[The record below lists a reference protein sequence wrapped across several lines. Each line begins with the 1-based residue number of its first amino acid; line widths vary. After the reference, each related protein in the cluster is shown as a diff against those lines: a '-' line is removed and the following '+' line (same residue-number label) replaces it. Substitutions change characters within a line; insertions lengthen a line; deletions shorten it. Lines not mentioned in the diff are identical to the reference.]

1 MDALNS
7 QPDPSMAQIENQVD
21 VTSVES
27 ILDQIGSVTFDPMT
41 NFFTP
46 YDNDEEN
53 ELWLRQRSVLLRN
66 VFERY
71 PSHEAALACLA
82 QYSHLELEQPF
93 LAAKTDDDLD
103 AKEFKITGLYRR
115 FDANNRKH
123 LSEWQKALVPIY
135 KRQDERA
142 SRILLESPELGLSEW
157 AYQRLIRSHGMKLLD
172 NRARNIK
179 KVVGLID
186 ELFETTERY
195 VRFKLIENTSIEP
208 FEGYFN
214 FGSLQAGD
222 SLVHAV
228 HALAPKGRTAQTELI
243 NKVSEMLPDNEQV
256 KSCSYKFNSFEESF
270 ELSFTD
276 LVSGES
282 IDIQDYRGKVV
293 IVDFWAVWCQPCISF
308 VPYLKKVVSK
318 HPEDVKI
325 IGISCDDAGLSDQA
339 TAEQR
344 SKLGEIV
351 VECASKHG
359 MDWPIFLGAEIHQKW
374 CITGIP
380 TIFVVD
386 RRGVLR
392 SLDARATLAKTV
404 RQLLKEQ

>member
-1 MDALNS
+1 
-7 QPDPSMAQIENQVD
+7 MAQVENLQAKH
-21 VTSVES
+21 SVES
-27 ILDQIGSVTFDPMT
+27 ILDQIGSVEFNPMA

-46 YDNDEEN
+46 YESDDEN
-53 ELWLRQRSVLLRN
+53 EIWLRQRSVLLRN

-93 LAAKTDDDLD
+93 LAAKTNDDLD

-142 SRILLESPELGLSEW
+142 TRILLESPELGLSEW

-172 NRARNIK
+172 NRTRNIK

-256 KSCSYKFNSFEESF
+256 KSCSYKFNSIEESF
-270 ELSFTD
+270 DLSFTD
-276 LVSGES
+276 LVSGDP

-293 IVDFWAVWCQPCISF
+293 IVDFWAVWCQPCLSF

-318 HPEDVKI
+318 HPDDVKI

-344 SKLGEIV
+344 SKLREIV

>member
-1 MDALNS
+1 
-7 QPDPSMAQIENQVD
+7 MAQIDNQID

-27 ILDQIGSVTFDPMT
+27 ILDQIETVTFDPMS
-41 NFFTP
+41 NFFRP
-46 YDNDEEN
+46 YENDDEN
-53 ELWLRQRSVLLRN
+53 EIWLRQRTVLLRN

-93 LAAKTDDDLD
+93 LAAKTNDDLD
-103 AKEFKITGLYRR
+103 AREFKITGLYRR

-123 LSEWQKALVPIY
+123 LLEWQKALEPIY

-142 SRILLESPELGLSEW
+142 ARILLESPELGLSEW

-179 KVVGLID
+179 RVVGLID
-186 ELFETTERY
+186 ELFETTKRY
-195 VRFKLIENTSIEP
+195 VHFKLIENTSIEP

-243 NKVSEMLPDNEQV
+243 SKVAEMLPDNEQV

-276 LVSGES
+276 LVSGDP

-293 IVDFWAVWCQPCISF
+293 IVDFWAVWCQPCLSF
-308 VPYLKKVVSK
+308 VPYLKKIMSK
-318 HPEDVKI
+318 HPNDVKI
-325 IGISCDDAGLSDQA
+325 IGISCDDAGLGDQA

-344 SKLGEIV
+344 SKLREIV

-359 MDWPIFLGAEIHQKW
+359 MDWPIILGAEIHQKW